1 MNEYKNTEVSQLQY
15 TLKDNTDP
23 MAAYGR
29 IHVFYTTDKDGK
41 TPDNL
46 GSVQIEHLS
55 LRTQVL
61 VYGSTERSGLLRKSY
76 ARNSVKRASLS
87 SVHQVITTSL
97 HVNATIL
104 LLM

>member
-46 GSVQIEHLS
+46 GSVQIGALIFKNTS
-55 LRTQVL
+55 LGVWK
-61 VYGSTERSGLLRKSY
+61 YGTKWIVTKELRKKLGEEGFSFL
-76 ARNSVKRASLS
+76 RS
-87 SVHQVITTSL
+87 SGNNQ
-97 HVNATIL
+97 L
-104 LLM
+104 LCT